1 MVALTNDDKVNIL
14 SCVMARKLG
23 ARRNLCLLNDAAFP
37 PLAGTMGIDAVINP
51 RSVTISRILQ
61 HVRRGRIQTV
71 HTIQDGAAEV
81 IEAEALETSPL
92 VGRPLRSLDLPGGIR
107 IGTIV
112 HKGEVITPTGDSQIA
127 PGDRFII
134 FATADQVPKV
144 EQMARVSL
152 EYF

>member
-1 MVALTNDDKVNIL
+1 M
-14 SCVMARKLG
+14 
-23 ARRNLCLLNDAAFP
+23 
-37 PLAGTMGIDAVINP
+37 
-51 RSVTISRILQ
+51 
-61 HVRRGRIQTV
+61 
-71 HTIQDGAAEV
+71 

-107 IGTIV
+107 IGIIV
-112 HKGEVITPTGDSQIA
+112 HKGEVITPTGESQIA
-127 PGDRFII
+127 PGDKFII

>member
-1 MVALTNDDKVNIL
+1 M
-14 SCVMARKLG
+14 
-23 ARRNLCLLNDAAFP
+23 
-37 PLAGTMGIDAVINP
+37 
-51 RSVTISRILQ
+51 
-61 HVRRGRIQTV
+61 
-71 HTIQDGAAEV
+71 
-81 IEAEALETSPL
+81 
-92 VGRPLRSLDLPGGIR
+92 R

-112 HKGEVITPTGDSQIA
+112 HKGEVITPTGESQIT